1 MQTSTETPAGPSGGT
16 PDLESADA
24 HAENRAAAVRP
35 ADHHPPDAALD
46 AVRRLHGNKETGL
59 KFISKEP
66 NPYDEDGDRAMD
78 IFRDADGFE
87 YWFDAA
93 GGTLL
98 QAGLSEDSD
107 PPSHQI
113 GQEDRLPVVDLRER
127 ASATADRMI
136 AGFAKILSSLHPL
149 EANDRKTVYFFRWED
164 LSEPLSETELPPF
177 VQVGLYPDGTIAGY
191 TDTLSMKM
199 PVTPVGDADS
209 CKYPPQS
216 WTKAERS
223 GESGAAASGR

>member
-16 PDLESADA
+16 PGLESADA

-46 AVRRLHGNKETGL
+46 AVRRLRGNKETGL

-78 IFRDADGFE
+78 IYRDADGFE
-87 YWFDAA
+87 YWFDAV

-98 QAGLSEDSD
+98 QAGMSEDSD
-107 PPSHQI
+107 PPTYQI
-113 GQEDRLPVVDLRER
+113 GQEDRLSVGDLRER
-127 ASATADRMI
+127 AIATADRMI
-136 AGFAKILSSLHPL
+136 PGFAKRLSSLHPL
-149 EANDRKTVYFFRWED
+149 EANDRKTIYFFRWED

-177 VQVGLYPDGTIAGY
+177 VQVGLRADGALAGY
-191 TDTLSMKM
+191 TDTLSLRM
-199 PVTPVGDADS
+199 PVVPEGQAGGCD
-209 CKYPPQS
+209 YPPQS
-216 WTKAERS
+216 WTKAEAREHDS
-223 GESGAAASGR
+223 TTARE